1 MTRPAVAFLWHLHQ
15 PQYRLAGERIARL
28 PWVRLHASRSYYDMV
43 QVLQEFPGVRVTI
56 NLAPVLLEQVQAY
69 AKGGS
74 DLFRE
79 AARIPAEEADETQR
93 RFLLEHFFS
102 AHPDA
107 MVGALPRFAE
117 LLARRDQA
125 RRIRGESGAWREFE
139 VADWRDLQA
148 VFDLAWFGFKA
159 LEQYPELA
167 ALRRRGRGFTRAD
180 IETLHRVQDDI
191 LRLLPDL
198 YRAAATRGQIEIA
211 ASPYAHPI
219 LPLLIDTD
227 TAREA
232 LPETPL
238 PDRVRAPEDALQQ
251 IRDGFDRLEAETGR
265 RPRGVWPSEGS
276 VSPEAVAL
284 LAQCGV
290 AWAASDVEVL
300 RASSR
305 DSDADPYRPWRLEGA
320 GHDVALLF
328 RDHDLSDRIG
338 FQYARRP
345 PDEAAEDLV
354 EEARTRIGDA
364 EGAVLLLAL
373 DGENPWEAYPEA
385 GAGFLRALYGR
396 LQSDP
401 HLATLPAGEAIA
413 ACPRAGT
420 ITALRAGSWIEAS
433 FGTWIGGPEKNRAW
447 NLLAS
452 VRGLLRDA
460 LHDPALSADVRR
472 ISWSALRAAEGSDWF
487 WWLDGQFSSLYR
499 ADFDGLF
506 RGHLRRACTTLG
518 VEPPESLE
526 WPIAASVAER
536 DAFTLAVLPEPVID
550 GYETDYFEWYTAAPI
565 DSAGLLPAGVM
576 QRAAR
581 TVAALRCGLSPGG
594 DLCLRLDPG
603 GTAAGRAFAGAHLQ
617 LRVQPA
623 AGPAIEARITL
634 DEHGDATVAEPAG
647 TRACGRKIL
656 EVTVPLGWNGGAG
669 GAAVA
674 GPVRLSL
681 SIERG
686 GDAVTL
692 DELVVRW
699 PGRRAT
705 VPA

>member
-1 MTRPAVAFLWHLHQ
+1 VRPAVAFLWHLHQ

-43 QVLQEFPGVRVTI
+43 QVLQEFPGVRVTL
-56 NLAPVLLEQVQAY
+56 NLAPVLLEQVRAY

-79 AARIPAEEADETQR
+79 AARIPAEEADEAQR
-93 RFLLEHFFS
+93 RFLLDHFFS
-102 AHPDA
+102 ANPET
-107 MVGALPRFAE
+107 MVGALPRYAE
-117 LLARRDQA
+117 LLERRDQA
-125 RRIRGESGAWREFE
+125 RRVRGESGAWREFE

-148 VFDLAWFGFKA
+148 LFDLAWFGFKA

-167 ALRRRGRGFTRAD
+167 ALKRRGRGFLRAD
-180 IETLHRVQDDI
+180 IDIVHRIQDDM
-191 LRLLPDL
+191 LRALPDL
-198 YRAAATRGQIEIA
+198 YRAAAARGQIEIA

-227 TAREA
+227 AAREA
-232 LPETPL
+232 LPGAVL
-238 PDRVRAPEDALQQ
+238 PDPFRAPDDALQQ
-251 IRDGFDRLEAETGR
+251 IRDGLDRVEAETGR

-276 VSPEAVAL
+276 VSSAAVAL

-290 AWAASDVEVL
+290 AWAASDLEVL

-305 DSDADPYRPWRLEGA
+305 ADDADPYRPWRLEGV
-320 GHDVALLF
+320 GTDVALLF

-354 EEARTRIGDA
+354 EEARRRIGDS

-373 DGENPWEAYPEA
+373 DGENPWETYPEA

-401 HLATLPAGEAIA
+401 HLATLPVGEAIT
-413 ACPRAGT
+413 ACPRSGT
-420 ITALRAGSWIEAS
+420 ITRLRAGSWIEAS

-447 NLLAS
+447 SVLAS
-452 VRGLLRDA
+452 VRSLVHDS
-460 LHDPALSADVRR
+460 LHDPARPAEVRKTA
-472 ISWSALRAAEGSDWF
+472 WSALRAAEGSDWF

-506 RGHLRRACTTLG
+506 RGHLRQTCEALG
-518 VEPPESLE
+518 VEPPEALE
-526 WPIAASVAER
+526 WPIAAAVSER
-536 DAFTLAVLPEPVID
+536 GTRTLASLPEPVID
-550 GYETDYFEWYTAAPI
+550 GFETDYFEWYAAAPI
-565 DSAGLLPAGVM
+565 DSAGLLPTGVM

-581 TVAALRCGLSPGG
+581 AVAALRCGLSPKG
-594 DLCLRLDPG
+594 DLLLRLDPG
-603 GTAAGRAFAGAHLQ
+603 GAGAGRAFASANLQ

-623 AGPAIEARITL
+623 AGPAVEARIAL
-634 DEHGDATVAEPAG
+634 DERGDATIAEPPG

-656 EVTVPLGWNGGAG
+656 EVAVPLGWNGGGG

-674 GPVRLSL
+674 GPVRLSV
-681 SIERG
+681 SIEQG
-686 GDAVTL
+686 GATVTL
-692 DELVVRW
+692 NDLLLRW
-699 PGRRAT
+699 PGRRVA
-705 VPA
+705 VAV